1 MKEKKHP
8 SLHLFFWQAPSAPC
22 TECFLPRHFLLNYP
36 GPLGK
41 KTLPNKLHFLQPFAA
56 KRKRKQL
63 EAMASFSKLPS
74 RTEPRLNA
82 SSFPLHRSV
91 SPFPV
96 KHGYE
101 THPETGKKLLFH
113 STDAGGTGMPL
124 FLGRLRQNTA
134 RALRNFPNQVIPSYP
149 RRTTP
154 PLKTIVI
161 RKRILPFRGERS
173 QKSLP
178 LLKGTEA

>member
-1 MKEKKHP
+1 MIRGVRQFFPRGRFLNITVHHRKSFILPVEIMKEKKHL

-101 THPETGKKLLFH
+101 THPETGKNSSFILL
-113 STDAGGTGMPL
+113 TLEEPEC
-124 FLGRLRQNTA
+124 
-134 RALRNFPNQVIPSYP
+134 
-149 RRTTP
+149 
-154 PLKTIVI
+154 
-161 RKRILPFRGERS
+161 PFS
-173 QKSLP
+173 WVD
-178 LLKGTEA
+178 